1 MGLIGNIF
9 TLLFGQGGNIVRETA
24 EVFRENSE
32 AAAIRDNDLQQA
44 ALDAFRA
51 EFLTAHSGRFN
62 RFMDGVNRVPRPAL
76 ALSTLALFASAMISP
91 DWFAA
96 RMEGVAHV
104 PEPLWWLMGVVVSFY
119 FGARYQVK
127 GQEFQRAIAATLI
140 RDLGASTPQSVFKP
154 VSRAAVDTIR
164 RYRDAAGVDTTDN
177 AALADWHEATR
188 GR

>member
-1 MGLIGNIF
+1 MGLIGNVLNI
-9 TLLFGQGGNIVRETA
+9 LLGRSDNIIRETA
-24 EVFRENSE
+24 EVFRENTE
-32 AAAIRDNDLQQA
+32 AAAIRDSTVQQA
-44 ALDAFRA
+44 AIDAFRA
-51 EFLTAHSGRFN
+51 EFIAADGGAFN

-154 VSRAAVDTIR
+154 VSRAAVDTIQP
-164 RYRDAAGVDTTDN
+164 YRDAAGVDTTDN